1 MPTFIC
7 QQIYQDCIL
16 AGQNNQAAQ
25 RVCTQNRDNNC
36 GTIDPTNF
44 TATSSSS
51 SSSATTAT
59 PTSSTASGTAALTST
74 SKAAAATMAAIGRDF
89 GSGIVAAGVA
99 AAFGLMI

>member
-7 QQIYQDCIL
+7 QQIYQDCIH
-16 AGQNNQAAQ
+16 AGQNDQAAQ

-44 TATSSSS
+44 TATSSS
-51 SSSATTAT
+51 ATTAT
-59 PTSSTASGTAALTST
+59 PTSGGSSSTASGTAALTST

>member
-1 MPTFIC
+1 MPSFIC
-7 QQIYQDCIL
+7 QQIYQDCIR

-44 TATSSSS
+44 TGTSTSSSLS
-51 SSSATTAT
+51 GAAATAT
-59 PTSSTASGTAALTST
+59 QTSSTAASTST